1 MGGGRLEV
9 ICEREK
15 EAKTI
20 ACGPEGRT
28 RVSGW
33 GGRAMEGT
41 GGGGD
46 GRSWVETKGKQR
58 QAQPQELVIRWL
70 QKIEWIGQ
78 DVGLPDLAN
87 ENTGPPVKFK
97 FQTNNK

>member
-33 GGRAMEGT
+33 GGLRWRELVGVGMEGA
-41 GGGGD
+41 G
-46 GRSWVETKGKQR
+46 
-58 QAQPQELVIRWL
+58 
-70 QKIEWIGQ
+70 
-78 DVGLPDLAN
+78 
-87 ENTGPPVKFK
+87 
-97 FQTNNK
+97 